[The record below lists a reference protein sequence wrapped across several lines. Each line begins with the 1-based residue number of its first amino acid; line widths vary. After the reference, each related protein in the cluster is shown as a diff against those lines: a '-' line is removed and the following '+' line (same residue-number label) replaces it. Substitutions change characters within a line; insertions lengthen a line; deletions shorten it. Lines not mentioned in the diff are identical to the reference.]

1 MTKDDARDRI
11 DEIEEE
17 LADLYDLDFDEAER
31 DEIIRRAERS
41 SELETELTRLQG
53 WLNVHGE

>member
-1 MTKDDARDRI
+1 MTKDDARERI